1 MIKEKQIRVNRF
13 LGKNLSSLTGNLNL
27 LHISRAGEPKPHVFS
42 PLSRSRLKKKQEQE
56 AEPILAKENKSRSR
70 KENEAPVSAQTAK
83 S

>member
-1 MIKEKQIRVNRF
+1 MIKEKQIRVNHF

-42 PLSRSRLKKKQEQE
+42 PLSRSRLKKKQE
-56 AEPILAKENKSRSR
+56 AEPILAKENKSQSR

>member
-42 PLSRSRLKKKQEQE
+42 PLSRSRLKKKQE